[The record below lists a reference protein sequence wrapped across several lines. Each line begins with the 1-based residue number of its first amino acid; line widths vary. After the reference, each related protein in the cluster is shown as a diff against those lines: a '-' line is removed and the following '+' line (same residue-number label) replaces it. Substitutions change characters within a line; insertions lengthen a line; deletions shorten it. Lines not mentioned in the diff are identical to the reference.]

1 MPSTAQRRGT
11 YTVSARIVV
20 VGLWTVLFG
29 MFILLFTVQMFATL
43 SSFSSIGVL
52 GQQSGTGVDN
62 LLFDSM
68 LMLYRGG
75 FLTLGAGGVLMAF
88 GALFVVGVS
97 R

>member
-1 MPSTAQRRGT
+1 MPSTARRHGT
-11 YTVSARIVV
+11 IQISARIVI

-29 MFILLFTVQMFATL
+29 MFILFFTVQMFATL
-43 SSFSSIGVL
+43 SSFSSVGVL
-52 GQQSGTGVDN
+52 GQQTGTGVDS
-62 LLFDSM
+62 LLYGSL

-88 GALFVVGVS
+88 GGLFVIGVA